1 MVTVGVI
8 PPQHS
13 TCATDRRLL
22 KDAVSRTKLNCG
34 VGKETVDTKD
44 ERSRRNRGGPG
55 AQPNASQEIK
65 MRIVGLVLAG
75 ALAASFATPGHAD
88 PLGSNMT
95 FSRPVPSVGQLG
107 HSNP

>member
-1 MVTVGVI
+1 
-8 PPQHS
+8 
-13 TCATDRRLL
+13 
-22 KDAVSRTKLNCG
+22 
-34 VGKETVDTKD
+34 
-44 ERSRRNRGGPG
+44 
-55 AQPNASQEIK
+55 